1 MSIFN
6 GATLENAIRTRKLQ
20 KCISQGFETLILLHC
35 FTQDRHF
42 WVSRDKI
49 EPRIVVIAAL
59 FRAFS
64 SRWPTLPQEAA
75 QKWKGRSLGERPAFL
90 GSPPGCGVSK
100 PWGVWEGGFDE
111 AAWGAAGGLSELVC
125 RGTDQSAPNVKTK
138 TFLKRIRLAR
148 NVFNDEDL
156 TKTLFLLSPAKLHIS
171 VF

>member
-1 MSIFN
+1 M
-6 GATLENAIRTRKLQ
+6 A
-20 KCISQGFETLILLHC
+20 
-35 FTQDRHF
+35 D
-42 WVSRDKI
+42 
-49 EPRIVVIAAL
+49 AA
-59 FRAFS
+59 
-64 SRWPTLPQEAA
+64 QEAA

-125 RGTDQSAPNVKTK
+125 RGADQSAPNVKTK

>member
-1 MSIFN
+1 
-6 GATLENAIRTRKLQ
+6 
-20 KCISQGFETLILLHC
+20 
-35 FTQDRHF
+35 
-42 WVSRDKI
+42 
-49 EPRIVVIAAL
+49 
-59 FRAFS
+59 
-64 SRWPTLPQEAA
+64 
-75 QKWKGRSLGERPAFL
+75 
-90 GSPPGCGVSK
+90 
-100 PWGVWEGGFDE
+100 VWEGGFDE